1 MKISELINEL
11 QHANPE
17 LPVYVWVDG
26 ERLEVTMVDHS
37 FTDQAGGFI
46 EINAEAATGQS
57 WPSIYIVSNHNGTE
71 LGHFETLADAQAEA
85 KFYTEQTG
93 NPAFID
99 QDLKAPAF

>member
-1 MKISELINEL
+1 MKISELIEEL
-11 QHANPE
+11 QHADPE

-46 EINAEAATGQS
+46 EINAEPATGQS
-57 WPSIYIVSNHNGTE
+57 WPSVYIVTNHNGTE
-71 LGHFETLADAQAEA
+71 LGQFDTLKEAQAEA
-85 KFYTEQTG
+85 NFYISQTG

-99 QDLKAPAF
+99 EDLKAPAY